1 MDSDQLRRVMRDL
14 GDAVNAYQQGH
25 GFAGIEEL
33 PSEIEQLRSAS
44 YVHHA
49 QEIRNA
55 LKRKDHG
62 AILSE
67 LILVLERL
75 ERAREETQDGPRD
88 ARTLTG
94 QETHRPDPVRPR

>member
-1 MDSDQLRRVMRDL
+1 MRDL
-14 GDAVNAYQQGH
+14 ADAVNAYQQGQ
-25 GFAGIEEL
+25 GFVGIEKL

-44 YVHHA
+44 YVRHA

-75 ERAREETQDGPRD
+75 EREWRCGSRTG
-88 ARTLTG
+88 ARTPAG
-94 QETHRPDPVRPR
+94 AGDPPSWPRNLADLAE

>member
-1 MDSDQLRRVMRDL
+1 MASPGAGAAGMDSDQLRRVMRDL
-14 GDAVNAYQQGH
+14 GDAVNAYQQGQ
-25 GFAGIEEL
+25 GFVGIKWL
-33 PSEIEQLRSAS
+33 PSEIEQLRGAS
-44 YVHHA
+44 YVRHA

-75 ERAREETQDGPRD
+75 ERARG
-88 ARTLTG
+88 
-94 QETHRPDPVRPR
+94 

>member
-14 GDAVNAYQQGH
+14 GDAINAYRQGQ
-25 GFAGIEEL
+25 GFVGVENL
-33 PSEIEQLRSAS
+33 LSDIEQLRGAS
-44 YVHHA
+44 YVRHA

-55 LKRKDHG
+55 LKRTDHG

-75 ERAREETQDGPRD
+75 EREWG
-88 ARTLTG
+88 
-94 QETHRPDPVRPR
+94 